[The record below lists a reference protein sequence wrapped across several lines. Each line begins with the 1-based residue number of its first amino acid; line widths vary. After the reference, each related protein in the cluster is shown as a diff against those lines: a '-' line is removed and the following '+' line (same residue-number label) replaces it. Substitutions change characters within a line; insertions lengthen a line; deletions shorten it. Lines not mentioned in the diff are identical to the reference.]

1 LNNTNETE
9 LLYER
14 IDELNTTCTFLREQ
28 LEQQR
33 IKAQHTIDELTS
45 ELKNVRGMVDRLYVA
60 ISQGREL

>member
-1 LNNTNETE
+1 LNETNETE

-28 LEQQR
+28 LEDER
-33 IKAQHTIDELTS
+33 VKAQQTIDKLTS
-45 ELKNVRGMVDRLYVA
+45 ELKTVRGMVDRLHVA